1 MNPLRNTIYNCKQ
14 ATFLIEKKQIKKLS
28 FREVIFLKIHFIQCT
43 VCKLYEKQ
51 SIAIGRLV
59 RQLFHDA
66 TQKPE
71 THLGDDVKHD
81 MQERINEELNKN

>member
-1 MNPLRNTIYNCKQ
+1 MNPLKNTIYNCKQ

-28 FREVIFLKIHFIQCT
+28 IREVIFLKIHFIQCS

-51 SIAIGRLV
+51 SQVIGRMV

-66 TQKPE
+66 TQQAE
-71 THLGDDVKHD
+71 THLPDEVKNN